1 MSTIRD
7 YLMKKYEGALKTI
20 WEQTAH
26 IKQLE
31 ADLAARIATVDQLRQ
46 ARYDND
52 GALAKRVQ
60 ELSVGAHVEVY
71 LDVNGSTVPLTVVRI
86 HSSNGRTRVNV
97 REVDGQPTHVLSTG
111 AISMKGALDEALT
124 GLNLAKD
131 IQTAQQRNNNGGTPR
146 WALAQHLDNS
156 EEADDCVPGCYPG
169 TLEPR
174 SGPYVY

>member
-31 ADLAARIATVDQLRQ
+31 ADLETSRAAV
-46 ARYDND
+46 ARYARSSIDSE

-86 HSSNGRTRVNV
+86 HSSNGRTMINV
-97 REVDGQPTHVLSTG
+97 READGQPTHVLSTG
-111 AISMKGALDEALT
+111 AISMKGAIDEALT

-146 WALAQHLDNS
+146 WALQPSQDAYSRYTGDVC
-156 EEADDCVPGCYPG
+156 E
-169 TLEPR
+169 R
-174 SGPYVY
+174 